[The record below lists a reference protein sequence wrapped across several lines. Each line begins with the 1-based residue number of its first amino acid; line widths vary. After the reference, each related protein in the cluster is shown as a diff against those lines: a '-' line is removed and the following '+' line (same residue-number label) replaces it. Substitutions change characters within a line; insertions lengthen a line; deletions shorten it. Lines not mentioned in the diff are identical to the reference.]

1 MSCVDCTVGKHR
13 DSGTASETL
22 WPWWPLW
29 PQWIGFGTTEN
40 GQGWLVLSTGWRIQL
55 AAEQQMSGVLKILYS
70 PDGHGQIATWVCY
83 SWLLLRMGKHFRQ
96 VNIHKEVVGLPFNC
110 IDFSNCCLWATTFS
124 KAFFFH
130 SWLQRSV
137 APGDHITRDRMFIN
151 SVDGVS
157 RVTTSPMIIAALLS
171 ECNLLSGDQMDY
183 QLCWEPSGYQVSSK
197 MYDQY

>member
-1 MSCVDCTVGKHR
+1 MVTTVTTMDRIWDNRKWTRLTGSVHR
-13 DSGTASETL
+13 MEDTISSRATDVRCPENTVLIRWTL
-22 WPWWPLW
+22 P
-29 PQWIGFGTTEN
+29 N
-40 GQGWLVLSTGWRIQL
+40 SY
-55 AAEQQMSGVLKILYS
+55 M
-70 PDGHGQIATWVCY
+70 DM
-83 SWLLLRMGKHFRQ
+83 LLTMRMRKLFWQ
-96 VNIHKEVVGLPFNC
+96 VNICKEVVILPFNS

-130 SWLQRSV
+130 SWLQSSV

-183 QLCWEPSGYQVSSK
+183 QLCWELSGYQVSSK

>member
-1 MSCVDCTVGKHR
+1 MVTTVTTMDRIWDNRKWTRLTGSVHR
-13 DSGTASETL
+13 MEDTISSRATDVRCPENTVLTRWTL
-22 WPWWPLW
+22 P
-29 PQWIGFGTTEN
+29 N
-40 GQGWLVLSTGWRIQL
+40 SY
-55 AAEQQMSGVLKILYS
+55 M
-70 PDGHGQIATWVCY
+70 DM
-83 SWLLLRMGKHFRQ
+83 LLTMRMRKLFWQ
-96 VNIHKEVVGLPFNC
+96 VNIRKEVVRLPFNC

-124 KAFFFH
+124 TAFFLH
-130 SWLQRSV
+130 SWLQSSV

-183 QLCWEPSGYQVSSK
+183 QLCWELSGYQVSSK